1 MYICQAS
8 SKQKAFKALVLTVL
22 DYVCTVWNPHTQK
35 NILALEKIQ
44 NCGAHWVCGSRFNP
58 HTSTWSKSSSDFW
71 RELHWPSLS
80 TRRKYLSITTIYD
93 MLHHYISSQFSS
105 FFTFSTSPTRSH
117 PLSILCKHSSIN
129 AYRYFFSINSIFSW
143 NRIPFNILS
152 VSRHS
157 CFKHSLCSFLCL
169 N

>member
-1 MYICQAS
+1 M
-8 SKQKAFKALVLTVL
+8 L
-22 DYVCTVWNPHTQK
+22 DYACTVWNPHIQK

-58 HTSTWSKSSSDFW
+58 HTSTWLKSSSECC

-93 MLHHYISSQFSS
+93 MLHHHISLQFSN

-143 NRIPFNILS
+143 DCIPFNIMS
-152 VSRHS
+152 VSCRS
-157 CFKHSLCSFLCL
+157 CFKHSLYSFCV
-169 N
+169 